1 MERADKFINGLGIP
15 EGYVEYRYCLSCD
28 GALSERIE
36 HGAYSGGSH
45 PIVSW
50 QRYEYHGLDL
60 VRVDERYDTSGGAID
75 GADPWRTLEVS
86 THRPGAIGSLLGKRV
101 YTHTNNDATPDETN
115 DFYYTYDP
123 VGNVVSVLDDSGNE
137 AYY

>member
-50 QRYEYHGLDL
+50 RRYEYHGLDL
-60 VRVDERYDTSGGAID
+60 ARVDERYDTGGGAID
-75 GADPWRTLEVS
+75 SNDPWRTLEVS
-86 THRPGAIGSLLGKRV
+86 SHRPDLC
-101 YTHTNNDATPDETN
+101 
-115 DFYYTYDP
+115 
-123 VGNVVSVLDDSGNE
+123 
-137 AYY
+137 